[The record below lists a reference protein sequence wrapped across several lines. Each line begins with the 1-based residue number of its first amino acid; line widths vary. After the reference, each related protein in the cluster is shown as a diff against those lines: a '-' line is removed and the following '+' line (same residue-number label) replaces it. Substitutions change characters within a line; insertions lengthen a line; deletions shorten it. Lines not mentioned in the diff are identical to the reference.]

1 MQPIFLVTLR
11 ALGQRRRLLAIGVL
25 LVIPA
30 LLAVAYITSAGRRD
44 GGRFA
49 VELFGSLVLPII
61 LPLVALVFATSAL
74 GGEIEDR
81 TLLYLTLRPVSRLAI
96 VVAKLGAVVVLTL
109 GLVELSLAGTYLIA
123 VRGAIDAGTLG
134 AILLGGLG
142 GSLAYA
148 SLFLLLGLL
157 IPRRALIVGFLYVL
171 VWEGTA
177 AGLSTALATLS
188 IRRYVVGA
196 LDAGL
201 GRSPLAAVQ
210 PASVNGAISLVVLA
224 LVVVGGVGVTTTMLR
239 RLGLP

>member
-1 MQPIFLVTLR
+1 V
-11 ALGQRRRLLAIGVL
+11 
-25 LVIPA
+25 
-30 LLAVAYITSAGRRD
+30 
-44 GGRFA
+44 
-49 VELFGSLVLPII
+49 
-61 LPLVALVFATSAL
+61 
-74 GGEIEDR
+74 
-81 TLLYLTLRPVSRLAI
+81 
-96 VVAKLGAVVVLTL
+96 
-109 GLVELSLAGTYLIA
+109 
-123 VRGAIDAGTLG
+123 IDAGTLG

-201 GRSPLAAVQ
+201 SSSPLAAVQ

-224 LVVVGGVGVTTTMLR
+224 LVVVGGVGLTTTMLR